1 MCGICCLC
9 FVLCIGLI
17 LFIKCNLWLLFV
29 LYFLNIIQFDF
40 LITLIISLIFSITII
55 IKKDRT
61 TLTRV
66 ELETISLIRNNKII
80 KFKRV
85 NQIEILPPSSLTDT
99 SIQDC
104 VNNNQLLVIE
114 KSSIWIIDCY
124 FIWLSKV
131 FSIYYL

>member
-1 MCGICCLC
+1 MCGICWLC

-17 LFIKCNLWLLFV
+17 LFIECNLWLLFV

-85 NQIEILPPSSLTDT
+85 NQIKILPPSSLTDT